1 MVESNSSVE
10 SRGAIYMSKTV
21 VMIVPVLIVGFM
33 ALTGCGTT
41 TKHLS
46 STGAKEST
54 VSVYELRASSNER
67 FSPII
72 KNAMKHVTKT
82 KMVLLAPTLPDYS
95 PHETREN
102 WYMGAFVQ
110 SSANN
115 YLIGLQWTYRQLPI
129 NSPALSNPYYTN
141 TGDAGI
147 IGSFGG
153 TQYPSTKAALTQ
165 LYRQQRGMASAYLSP
180 PAKSKGATVDL
191 GNGIQGL
198 AYSSSFNPMVIW
210 HQAKWTLEVTDT
222 ALPYDIQEAKKLV
235 TYLHTHKLPPTKGVF
250 GVNIAGDGDHTLAEW
265 ALGKVVYSCFDD
277 HSGLEAAKMVV
288 SMRVC
293 RS

>member
-1 MVESNSSVE
+1 MEF
-10 SRGAIYMSKTV
+10 AF
-21 VMIVPVLIVGFM
+21 VLIIGFV

-46 STGAKEST
+46 STGEKEST

-67 FSPII
+67 FSSII
-72 KNAMKHVTKT
+72 KSAMEHVTRT
-82 KMVLLAPTLPDYS
+82 KFVLLAPTLPDYS
-95 PHETREN
+95 PHPGLPLSS
-102 WYMGAFVQ
+102 MGAIVQ
-110 SSANN
+110 SSADSYMVN
-115 YLIGLQWTYRQLPI
+115 LQWANRQLPI
-129 NSPALSNPYYTN
+129 NSSALSMPPN
-141 TGDAGI
+141 TGDAVL

-153 TQYPSTKAALTQ
+153 TQYPSAKAALTQ

-265 ALGKVVYSCFDD
+265 AFGKVVYSCFDD
-277 HSGLEAAKMVV
+277 HSGLEAAKMAV
-288 SMRVC
+288 SMRVYPS
-293 RS
+293 RRGLT